1 MMLKVPVRNFQG
13 ETLEEVAVSSEVF
26 AAHVRKDIL
35 SRVVLWQLAK
45 RRSGNHKAKGI
56 SDISGTTKKPHRQKG
71 TGRARQGSLRSPHM
85 RGGAVIFGPVV
96 RDHGFALPKKVRK
109 MGLRCALSAR
119 MKENKLFVMDNL
131 SVESRKTKDIV
142 KAFSG
147 SVLMIGGE
155 TVCQNL
161 KDSIANVHSLNL
173 LPRQGINVYD
183 ILRHDQLI
191 LSREAVSYLEEFLS
205 VSSKEEQ

>member
-13 ETLEEVAVSSEVF
+13 DALEECSVSSEVF
-26 AAHVRKDIL
+26 AAPIRKDIL
-35 SRVVLWQLAK
+35 SRVVQWQLAK

-56 SDISGTTKKPHRQKG
+56 SDISGTTRKPHRQKG
-71 TGRARQGSLRSPHM
+71 TGRARQGSLRSPQM

-96 RDHGFALPKKVRK
+96 RDHSFSLPKKVRK

-119 MKENKLFVMDNL
+119 MKENKLFVMDDL
-131 SVESRKTKDIV
+131 SMESRKTKDV
-142 KAFSG
+142 VQVFSG

-161 KDSIANVHSLNL
+161 KNAISNVHSLNL
-173 LPRQGINVYD
+173 LPRHGINVYD

-191 LSREAVSYLEEFLS
+191 LSRDAVQYLENFLS
-205 VSSKEEQ
+205 VSSD

>member
-1 MMLKVPVRNFQG
+1 MLKIPVRNFQG
-13 ETLEEVAVSSEVF
+13 ESIEDISVSSEIF
-26 AAHVRKDIL
+26 SAPIRKDIL

-96 RDHGFALPKKVRK
+96 RDHGYSLNKKVRK

-119 MKENKLFVMDNL
+119 LKENKLFVMDNL
-131 SVESRKTKDIV
+131 SVDSRKTKDIV
-142 KAFSG
+142 GVLSG

-155 TVCQNL
+155 QVCQNL
-161 KDSIANVHSLNL
+161 KDAIANIHSLNL

-191 LSREAVSYLEEFLS
+191 LSREAVRYLEEFLA
-205 VSSKEEQ
+205 VSRIQVA

>member
-1 MMLKVPVRNFQG
+1 MLKVPVRNFQG
-13 ETLEEVAVSSEVF
+13 DALEECSVSSEVF
-26 AAHVRKDIL
+26 AAPIRKDIL
-35 SRVVLWQLAK
+35 SRVVQWQLAK

-71 TGRARQGSLRSPHM
+71 TGRARQGSLRSPQF

-96 RDHGFALPKKVRK
+96 RDHSFSLPKKVRK

-119 MKENKLFVMDNL
+119 MKENKLFVMDSL
-131 SVESRKTKDIV
+131 SMESRKTKDV
-142 KAFSG
+142 VQVFSG

-155 TVCQNL
+155 KVCQNL
-161 KDSIANVHSLNL
+161 KNAISNVHSLNL
-173 LPRQGINVYD
+173 LPRHGINVYD

-191 LSREAVSYLEEFLS
+191 LSRDAVRYLENFLS
-205 VSSKEEQ
+205 VSSD

>member
-1 MMLKVPVRNFQG
+1 MLKVPVRNFQG
-13 ETLEEVAVSSEVF
+13 DTLEECSVSSEVF
-26 AAHVRKDIL
+26 AAPIRKDIL
-35 SRVVLWQLAK
+35 SRVVQWQLAK

-96 RDHGFALPKKVRK
+96 RDHSFSLPKKVRK

-119 MKENKLFVMDNL
+119 MKENKLFVMDDL
-131 SVESRKTKDIV
+131 SMESRKTKDVVQI
-142 KAFSG
+142 FSG

-161 KDSIANVHSLNL
+161 KNAISNVHSLNV
-173 LPRQGINVYD
+173 LPRHGINVYD

-191 LSREAVSYLEEFLS
+191 LSRDAVQYLENFLS
-205 VSSKEEQ
+205 VSSD

>member
-1 MMLKVPVRNFQG
+1 MLKVPVRNFQG
-13 ETLEEVAVSSEVF
+13 DALEECSVSSEVF
-26 AAHVRKDIL
+26 AAPIRKDIL
-35 SRVVLWQLAK
+35 SRVVQWQLAK

-56 SDISGTTKKPHRQKG
+56 SDISGTTRKPHRQKG

-96 RDHGFALPKKVRK
+96 RDHSFSLPKKVRK

-119 MKENKLFVMDNL
+119 MKENKLFVMDDL
-131 SVESRKTKDIV
+131 SMETRKTKDV
-142 KAFSG
+142 VQLFSG

-161 KDSIANVHSLNL
+161 KNAISNVHSLNL
-173 LPRQGINVYD
+173 LPRHGINVYD

-191 LSREAVSYLEEFLS
+191 LSRDAVQYLENFLS
-205 VSSKEEQ
+205 VSSD

>member
-1 MMLKVPVRNFQG
+1 MLKVPVRNFQG
-13 ETLEEVAVSSEVF
+13 DALEECSVSSEVF
-26 AAHVRKDIL
+26 AAPIRKDIL
-35 SRVVLWQLAK
+35 SRVVQWQLAK

-56 SDISGTTKKPHRQKG
+56 SDISGTTRKPHRQKG

-96 RDHGFALPKKVRK
+96 RDHSFSLPKKVRK

-119 MKENKLFVMDNL
+119 MKENKLFVMDDL
-131 SVESRKTKDIV
+131 SMETRKTKDV
-142 KAFSG
+142 VQLFSG

-161 KDSIANVHSLNL
+161 KNAISNVHSLNV
-173 LPRQGINVYD
+173 LPRHGINVYD

-191 LSREAVSYLEEFLS
+191 LSRDAVQYLENFLS
-205 VSSKEEQ
+205 VSSD

>member
-1 MMLKVPVRNFQG
+1 MLKVPVRNFQG
-13 ETLEEVAVSSEVF
+13 DALEECSVSSEVF
-26 AAHVRKDIL
+26 AAPIRKDIL
-35 SRVVLWQLAK
+35 SRVVQWQLAK

-96 RDHGFALPKKVRK
+96 RDHSFSLPKKVRK

-131 SVESRKTKDIV
+131 SMESRKTKDV
-142 KAFSG
+142 VQFFSG

-161 KDSIANVHSLNL
+161 KNAISNVHSLNL
-173 LPRQGINVYD
+173 LPRHGINVYD

-191 LSREAVSYLEEFLS
+191 LSRDAVQYLENFLS
-205 VSSKEEQ
+205 VSSD

>member
-1 MMLKVPVRNFQG
+1 MLKVPVRNFQG
-13 ETLEEVAVSSEVF
+13 DALEECSVSSEVF
-26 AAHVRKDIL
+26 AAPIRKDIL
-35 SRVVLWQLAK
+35 SRVVQWQLAK

-96 RDHGFALPKKVRK
+96 RDHSFSLPKKVRK

-131 SVESRKTKDIV
+131 SMESRKTKDV
-142 KAFSG
+142 VQVFSG

-161 KDSIANVHSLNL
+161 KNAISNVHSLNL
-173 LPRQGINVYD
+173 LPRHGINVYD

-191 LSREAVSYLEEFLS
+191 LSRDAVQYLENFLS
-205 VSSKEEQ
+205 VSSD